1 MRLTKRQLKRIIRE
15 EYARLNRR
23 RPLRESAELAAD
35 VWSQNGEGTDW
46 GQELLDALNRAQSP
60 GHLLAMCKY
69 NDELKDTMIDL
80 DSDCAYKKISTSAVL
95 GWIRQNHCPKGLQA
109 WYSVDPNE
117 PGAFERKWGF
127 FDG

>member
-46 GQELLDALNRAQSP
+46 GQDLIGALNRAQSP
-60 GHLLAMCKY
+60 SHLLAMCGY

-80 DSDCAYKKISTSAVL
+80 DSDCASKNISTSAVL
-95 GWIRQNHCPKGLQA
+95 AWIRQNHCPKGLKG
-109 WYSVDPNE
+109 WYSTDPNE